1 MTKAALGGE
10 IEIPTVEGGRTRIT
24 IPEGAQTGR
33 RMRLRNKGMPS
44 LRGGPRGDLFVE
56 LFVETPQK
64 LTARQKELLQEFCDE
79 SGSDCNP
86 ESHGFLGKVKKFWD
100 DLTDADEAR

>member
-1 MTKAALGGE
+1 MGGE
-10 IEIPTVEGGRTRIT
+10 IEIPTIEGGRSRIT

-33 RMRLRNKGMPS
+33 RMRLKGKGMTT
-44 LRGGPRGDLFVE
+44 LRAGPRGDLFVE
-56 LFVETPQK
+56 LFVETPRN
-64 LTARQKELLQEFCDE
+64 LTARQKELLQEFCDC
-79 SGSDCNP
+79 SGEDCNP